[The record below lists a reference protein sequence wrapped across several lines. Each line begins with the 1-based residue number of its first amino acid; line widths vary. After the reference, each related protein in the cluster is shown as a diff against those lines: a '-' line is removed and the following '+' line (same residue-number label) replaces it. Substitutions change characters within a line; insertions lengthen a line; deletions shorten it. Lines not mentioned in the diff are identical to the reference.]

1 MVWKGAIE
9 KNGERVIINALI
21 KKMAEELA
29 EFLLKKGIKANYMHS
44 ETKTLERIEI
54 ISEKRAIDTVERR
67 RKIQM
72 YYNKKHKIAPKGIKK
87 EIKKF

>member
-9 KNGERVIINALI
+9 KNGERVIINALT

-29 EFLLKKGIKANYMHS
+29 EFLLKKKGIKANYMHS

-67 RKIQM
+67 RK
-72 YYNKKHKIAPKGIKK
+72 NPDVL
-87 EIKKF
+87 